1 MWLRDWLGGKAAN
14 VVMDVTNRRILITGA
29 SRGLGRAL
37 VLACARAGAREILAG
52 ARKPED
58 IADLKNEAVQLGAP
72 ITPIK
77 LDVTVESDVRA
88 TAQLGFVDIL
98 INNAGIA
105 GYGNPLSMNY
115 EAVVREMDVN
125 YFGAL
130 RVARAMAPAMIERG
144 EGMIVNVATAFAKV
158 NLPVVGTYCAS
169 KAALLSLGQALRA
182 YLSDNGVHVMT
193 VLPTTID
200 TDMSKGAEVPKMTTE
215 FVAGEILRHI
225 REETIDPPIG
235 EEAEGILDGLLKDPE
250 AMEKMFAKIKA

>member
-1 MWLRDWLGGKAAN
+1 MRHGSIDLSI
-14 VVMDVTNRRILITGA
+14 MDVSNRRILITGA

-37 VLACARAGAREILAG
+37 VFACAKAGAREIFAG

-58 IADLKNEAVQLGAP
+58 IAGLKDEGLRLGAP

-88 TAQLGFVDIL
+88 TAQIGFVDIL

-105 GYGNPLSMNY
+105 GYGNPLNMNH
-115 EAVVREMDVN
+115 EDAVREMDVN

-130 RVARAMAPAMIERG
+130 RMARALTPAMIERG

-158 NLPVVGTYCAS
+158 NLPIVGTYCAS
-169 KAALLSLGQALRA
+169 KAALVSLGQALRA
-182 YLSDNGVHVMT
+182 YLSENGVHVMT

-200 TDMSKGAEVPKMTTE
+200 TDMSKGADVPKMTTE

-235 EEAEGILDGLLKDPE
+235 EEAEGILNGLLKDPL
-250 AMEKMFAKIKA
+250 AMEKMFAQIRT